1 MQIARTIEE
10 VRAFVRDARS
20 KSLTVGFV
28 PTMGY
33 FHEGHLSLMREAS
46 KQCDLVVVSLFV
58 NPTQFAP
65 TEDLTAYP
73 RDFDR
78 DCQMAEN
85 VGVNLMF
92 TPAPAEM
99 YPAGYQTIVTVD
111 TVSMPMEGIFR
122 PSHFSGVAS
131 VVCKLFNIVQPD
143 KAFFGMK
150 DYQQLKVIQRMV
162 ADLNMPVEV
171 VPCPTVREQ
180 QGLAMSSRNTY
191 LSDEQKQTALVISWA
206 LAQAKERAEASPD
219 TDPEQLRADV
229 QNVIKSEPGVVSIDY
244 VTICHPELLTPI
256 DDFTNGAVICVACR
270 VGKTRLIDNIVIN
283 SSH

>member
-1 MQIARTIEE
+1 MQIARTIDE
-10 VRAFVRDARS
+10 VRAFVRNARS
-20 KSLTVGFV
+20 QSLTVGFV

-33 FHEGHLSLMREAS
+33 FHEGHLSLMRQAGE
-46 KQCDLVVVSLFV
+46 QCDLVVVSLFV

-78 DCQMAEN
+78 DCQMAES
-85 VGVNLMF
+85 VGVDLMF
-92 TPAPAEM
+92 APAPAEI
-99 YPAGYQTIVTVD
+99 YPAGYQTTVTVD

-122 PSHFSGVAS
+122 PTHFSGVAS

-143 KAFFGMK
+143 KAFFGLK

-162 ADLNMPVEV
+162 TDLNMPVEV

-191 LSDEQKQTALVISWA
+191 LTDEQKQTALVISHA
-206 LAQAKERAEASPD
+206 LSQTKERAEADPMI
-219 TDPEQLRADV
+219 DPERLRVDV
-229 QNVIKSEPGVVSIDY
+229 QNVIEKEPGVVSIDY
-244 VTICHPELLTPI
+244 VTICHPEQLTPI
-256 DDFTNGAVICVACR
+256 DNLKQGAVICVACR
-270 VGKTRLIDNIVIN
+270 VGKTRLIDNIVID